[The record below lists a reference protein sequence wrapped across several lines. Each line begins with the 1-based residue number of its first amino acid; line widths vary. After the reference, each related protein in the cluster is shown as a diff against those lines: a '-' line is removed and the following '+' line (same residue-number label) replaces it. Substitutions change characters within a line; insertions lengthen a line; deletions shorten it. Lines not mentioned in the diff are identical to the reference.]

1 MFYDVL
7 ALFGTCFMLFYAV
20 LALFGTVFMLKIM
33 DLIEHCEANHGAEGA
48 VEVGVDAHAGHKLLY
63 LSP

>member
-1 MFYDVL
+1 
-7 ALFGTCFMLFYAV
+7 MLFYAV

-48 VEVGVDAHAGHKLLY
+48 VEIGVDAHAGHKLLY